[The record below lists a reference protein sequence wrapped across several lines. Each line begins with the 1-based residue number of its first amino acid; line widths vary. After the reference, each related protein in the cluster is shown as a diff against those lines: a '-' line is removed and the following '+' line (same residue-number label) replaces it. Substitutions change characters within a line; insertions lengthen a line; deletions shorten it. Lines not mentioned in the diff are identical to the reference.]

1 MPEGSFYKVYA
12 TCPFYKNDDM
22 GARSIVCE
30 GIVDKSS
37 ILLRFS
43 RTDDYRIQMEVFC
56 CQHYEKCE
64 IYRMLMENKYE
75 EDEE

>member
-1 MPEGSFYKVYA
+1 MPEGSFSKVRA

-22 GARSIVCE
+22 RGRRIVCE

-56 CQHYEKCE
+56 GQHYEKCE
-64 IYRMLMENKYE
+64 VYRMLMEKRAE
-75 EDEE
+75 